1 MNSHPSNF
9 PGEVQAGWSSV
20 ILCDGLIISCCL
32 ERWAAKRQDGCL
44 NVVFERKGRESAGS
58 KYVLC
63 PKWQEVTCCILWS
76 ICTPVQPLHG
86 WMEQRVGRD
95 GTNMGRTT
103 AVGAQHLWSLLE
115 TRLSSSATCV
125 GARGDGL
132 CNQISS
138 VCRVW
143 VQILWKELLGKQD
156 PLLVYQ
162 LLASESIS
170 WLLQSPRKGFPH
182 PALAATSPPLSL
194 MHIVPLAC
202 GAEAVA
208 RESKLSPHVGPSVV
222 AAVTRRRELG
232 PSARSCRESLGRS
245 TDLES
250 LFSLLLIISLLCP
263 PTGVPL
269 LNSCPDS

>member
-1 MNSHPSNF
+1 MSKVARSHLLHTLERLHSCPASARVDGAESRQRWDKH
-9 PGEVQAGWSSV
+9 GENHSGWSSAS
-20 ILCDGLIISCCL
+20 LEPAGNQTLIFS
-32 ERWAAKRQDGCL
+32 
-44 NVVFERKGRESAGS
+44 
-58 KYVLC
+58 
-63 PKWQEVTCCILWS
+63 
-76 ICTPVQPLHG
+76 
-86 WMEQRVGRD
+86 
-95 GTNMGRTT
+95 
-103 AVGAQHLWSLLE
+103 HLW
-115 TRLSSSATCV
+115 
-125 GARGDGL
+125 GARGEGL

-138 VCRVW
+138 VCRLW

-162 LLASESIS
+162 PLASESIS

-263 PTGVPL
+263 PTGVPP
-269 LNSCPDS
+269 LNSGPDS